1 MRLHHVNLIFVFY
14 KDQIFGLSKGYFAKL
29 AKRHLICLR
38 IAYYN
43 VLLKLG
49 CP

>member
-14 KDQIFGLSKGYFAKL
+14 KDQIFGLSKVDFTKCM
-29 AKRHLICLR
+29 KRRLIYLR
-38 IAYYN
+38 IAHYS
-43 VLLKLG
+43 VLLELG